1 MAGRVALL
9 IDRVG
14 NCPGATRQVAFPS
27 GALREK
33 RPRRLLGSVVF
44 EASIA
49 RHLEQVR
56 MRCLRM
62 PRWEHGRQA
71 PVGGPAA
78 DAAPGLACR
87 VRGQVSEAGGDW
99 ELEDNEG
106 RAI

>member
-1 MAGRVALL
+1 M
-9 IDRVG
+9 
-14 NCPGATRQVAFPS
+14 AFPS

-33 RPRRLLGSVVF
+33 SPRRLLGSVVF
-44 EASIA
+44 EANVA
-49 RHLEQVR
+49 RPLEQVR
-56 MRCLRM
+56 MRGFRK

-71 PVGGPAA
+71 PVGGPSA
-78 DAAPGLACR
+78 DAAPGRPCR